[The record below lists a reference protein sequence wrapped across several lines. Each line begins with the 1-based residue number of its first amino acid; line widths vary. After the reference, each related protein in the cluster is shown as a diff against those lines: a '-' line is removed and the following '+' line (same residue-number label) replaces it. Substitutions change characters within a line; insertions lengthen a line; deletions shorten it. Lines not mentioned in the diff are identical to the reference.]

1 MTPRPDPSN
10 GDDENSLRGLN
21 VGETALL
28 RRELD
33 RQYAQRLQRVEDRL
47 ETIETTM
54 TRQLHDLDRRMGTEW
69 QELRRSIDRLAD
81 SMKDLSEK
89 QKAQA
94 PAMET
99 LNVMVQS
106 GMVLRWMILAVVGL
120 LGALATVATAW
131 EGVRKWFG
139 P

>member
-10 GDDENSLRGLN
+10 GDDENLLRGLN

-54 TRQLHDLDRRMGTEW
+54 TRQLHDLDRRMVTEW

-81 SMKDLSEK
+81 SMKDLSDK
-89 QKAQA
+89 QNAQA

-106 GMVLRWMILAVVGL
+106 GMVLRWMILVVVGA

>member
-1 MTPRPDPSN
+1 MTPRPDN

-33 RQYAQRLQRVEDRL
+33 RQYAQRLLRVEERL
-47 ETIETTM
+47 ETIETTL

-69 QELRRSIDRLAD
+69 QELRRAIDRLTD
-81 SMKDLSEK
+81 SMQDVAKK
-89 QKAQA
+89 QAEQA

-99 LNVMVQS
+99 LSVVVQS
-106 GMVLRWMILAVVGL
+106 GVVLRWMILAVVGA

-131 EGVRKWFG
+131 EGIRKWFG

>member
-1 MTPRPDPSN
+1 MTPRPDN

-33 RQYAQRLQRVEDRL
+33 RQYAQRLLRVEERL
-47 ETIETTM
+47 ETIETTL

-69 QELRRSIDRLAD
+69 QELRRAIDRLTD
-81 SMKDLSEK
+81 SMQDVAEK
-89 QKAQA
+89 QAAQA

-99 LNVMVQS
+99 LSVVVQS
-106 GMVLRWMILAVVGL
+106 GVVLRWMILVVVGA

-131 EGVRKWFG
+131 EGIRKWFG

>member
-1 MTPRPDPSN
+1 MTPRPDN

-33 RQYAQRLQRVEDRL
+33 RQYAQRLLRVEERL
-47 ETIETTM
+47 ETIETTL

-69 QELRRSIDRLAD
+69 QELRRAIDRLTD
-81 SMKDLSEK
+81 SMQDVAKK
-89 QKAQA
+89 QAAQA

-99 LNVMVQS
+99 LNVVVQS
-106 GMVLRWMILAVVGL
+106 GVVLRWMILAVVGA

-131 EGVRKWFG
+131 EGIRKWFG